1 MIERHSSL
9 CIVLML
15 LLTLLVLG
23 CSKTEE
29 ELRVEAAK
37 RERGGKFAAARLDLA
52 KVPVKTELVAQPA
65 IVGKVAMLES
75 IDGSEPHFAY
85 FPPPEF
91 RSLEAM
97 TPEEVSTVVLK
108 TCRSIQKG
116 VYRTAENVPRE
127 VPAVSID
134 CDVSLIDRQADTL
147 YFVKRFEGKLS
158 GTASIAETSNRVS
171 SGPTD
176 EINRFLGGLP
186 RR

>member
-9 CIVLML
+9 CIVF
-15 LLTLLVLG
+15 LTLAALVLG

-37 RERGGKFAAARLDLA
+37 RERGGKFAAARVDLA
-52 KVPVKTELVAQPA
+52 KRPGKTQLVEQPS

-75 IDGSEPHFAY
+75 TDGAEHHYAY

-91 RSLEAM
+91 AKLEAM
-97 TPEEVSTVVLK
+97 TPDEVGTVVLK

-127 VPAVSID
+127 VPAIAID

-176 EINRFLGGLP
+176 EINRFLGALP